1 MRKLSGAI
9 REGAAH
15 ARMHRP
21 VHVGQR
27 VLTIGTRAHL

>member
-1 MRKLSGAI
+1 MRKPAGAI
-9 REGAAH
+9 RESAAQ

-27 VLTIGTRAHL
+27 VQTIGTRAHL